1 MPKNLRTFMRDAIA
15 RFPGSIKT
23 IDVPVDR
30 RFGITAYAAKLAQS
44 GEYKGLL
51 FNNVIGS
58 RFPVVTNL
66 MSSYDRMAMAM
77 NCSIEELPQVYGT
90 RVNKPIAPVTVTRE
104 QAPVKDVVVRA
115 ADIDLEHDSD
125 SGAQR
130 ARRRARISPPP
141 RP

>member
-1 MPKNLRTFMRDAIA
+1 MPKNLRTFLRDAG
-15 RFPGSIKT
+15 RRLPGPVKT
-23 IDVPVDR
+23 IDVPVER

-77 NCSIEELPQVYGT
+77 NCGIEELPQVYGT
-90 RVNKPIAPVTVTRE
+90 RVNKPIAPVTV
-104 QAPVKDVVVRA
+104 ARA
-115 ADIDLEHDSD
+115 A
-125 SGAQR
+125 A
-130 ARRRARISPPP
+130 
-141 RP
+141 